1 MTDYYLRFLY
11 EKLPNEKASMLLQE
25 KIYAGVP
32 KGSILDSLLSNIF
45 INDILL
51 FRQKCSLANY
61 ADDSTM

>member
-1 MTDYYLRFLY
+1 MKSYLMNR
-11 EKLPNEKASMLLQE
+11 LQCCCNINNSLGEWE

-51 FRQKCSLANY
+51 FLQKCSLANY